1 MRYTRAGHITQFQ
14 QILTSMKLISRTLA
28 CAHLLTLAL
37 AGSWPAQAGTIT
49 KADNAIDLTNAL
61 SWVEAVPGLTDIAL
75 WDASVTAANSSTM
88 GADMDWLGI
97 RIANPGGA
105 VTIQGP
111 GTLTLGA
118 SGIDMA
124 SASADFTSQNALALA
139 ADQTWNVGSG
149 RTLTLAGSLSIS
161 KNKKLTLA
169 GAGIVNAGI
178 LNGTEGRATISGGTL
193 TVSNQLGVLG
203 SGSVILTNQGWLN
216 LYGRATVGSGYGTGL
231 GVLNLSG
238 GNLNICSA
246 SASLAVAARGQINAN
261 GGSITNGSSGSIT
274 VTVPITLESG
284 GLILPAISGGTRN
297 VTLSGRLTGPGG
309 LTTALGG
316 SCNTYLTGNNGFA
329 GPLIIKLGYFHNSGT
344 YAIPAGCGLTN
355 NAQWAVDK
363 SVTLGSFA
371 GTGGIFR
378 DGGQG
383 PATITAG
390 YNNADGAYAG
400 SIGEGSG
407 SPLSLTKIGSGI
419 LTLSGTCSYTGN
431 TTVSNGT
438 LLVDGALKS
447 SVVDVK
453 GGGLGGR
460 GIISSNVN
468 LAVGAKAVFSDT
480 ATLTIAGTLKGAGN
494 LIHLTLSSNVSA
506 GYYLL
511 ATCGSGAIGAF
522 SQTPIVYSGSFAAG
536 TTNYFISTP
545 NDTQI
550 WLVVQNQNPNPP
562 TIAGRL
568 TWPAKQFLPTFPA
581 SAPIIDCIDVTGAA
595 GPVSDLFASLQG
607 IVNRSQPRIAC
618 VGNPEEGKFTWM
630 ANHEVT
636 YRMNSGFNL
645 IYQHRG
651 LLSGLVVPD
660 PNMPDTLNLATTIAG
675 LTNALICDP
684 GFLSLLTNAPYNL
697 PVVMDLRGRFADK
710 YQVYGHLRSN
720 YWDQCTHRIITSLDP
735 GVHGCLRDYIVAIK
749 AACVWLNPGS
759 VTADATALAPF
770 MTSMKPVASLWMGWV
785 PNENDDVA
793 WLGQYGIPVLASDYY
808 QNGSLYSGLHSSIDV
823 PAVPTTPQL
832 QNKIYVCFMLSDGDN
847 IAYMQ
852 HKMRGVW
859 NDSARGQVPIGW
871 TVSSLAC
878 DIDPGMLNYYWRS
891 ATPNDCLISGPS
903 GAGYAKIEHWSPAN
917 AIAYTEAS
925 APYLLRGGQS
935 VITVWDSLS
944 TAKGLY
950 YGTNCP
956 ALAGLIDHG
965 GGYYTTTSKGR
976 VPVMGMPSGA
986 NYASTPAD
994 LIAGITNTAA
1004 GWAGNAPMFIPV
1016 QGSGWDITPSELVTV
1031 ANALDSRFI
1040 VVRPDTM
1047 FLLYRKFMGQGV
1059 VIDPPPTNL
1068 RAVRRFNGQVI
1079 LTWSGSAD
1087 ATGYV
1092 ITRSLVSGMGTPLAT
1107 AVNSSFVDTE
1117 SEASQTYYYRIATK
1131 NLAGVSSFSTQLA
1144 VPPFIEPAGS
1154 YAAAVMDR
1162 NPMAY
1167 WPLNE
1172 TSGSVAYDLAGGYDG
1187 AFTSGVVLGQPG
1199 IPNGGFGFPGNFAPL
1214 FNGTSSRIEI
1224 PGEAFNLTNALTITA
1239 WVKVPTVLSH
1249 FSGIA
1254 GRGDASWRLS
1264 VNTSG
1269 KPGGNNA
1276 HASGDATSPT
1286 SIVNTNWH
1294 MVAYTY
1300 SGVPNVSN
1308 NGRLYVDGAL
1318 VAMNTVGVLSGTDS
1332 DVWIGGSP
1340 DYGTARLLSGSV
1352 AHVAI
1357 FTNALSPAHI
1367 SALFALGSDATP
1379 RISLNP
1385 MAFGETTLVWS
1396 GGTLLQATNVAGPW
1410 MINSSQSPCL
1420 VLTTNA
1426 QMFFKLE

>member
-1 MRYTRAGHITQFQ
+1 
-14 QILTSMKLISRTLA
+14 MKLISRKLA
-28 CAHLLTLAL
+28 CAYLLVVVGMTF
-37 AGSWPAQAGTIT
+37 SWPAQAGTIT
-49 KADNAIDLTNAL
+49 KADNTIDLTNAL
-61 SWVEAVPGLTDIAL
+61 SWVQAVPGLTDIAL
-75 WDASVTAANSSTM
+75 WDGTVKAANSTSM

-97 RIANPGGA
+97 RIVNPGGL
-105 VTIQGP
+105 VTVQGP
-111 GTLTLGA
+111 GTLTLGP

-139 ADQTWNVGSG
+139 ADQTWNIGSG
-149 RTLTLAGSLSIS
+149 RTLTVAGSLSVQ

-169 GAGIVNAGI
+169 GPGTVNAGS
-178 LNGTEGRATISGGTL
+178 LSGTNGRVTISGGSL

-203 SGSVILTNQGWLN
+203 SGSLTLTNQGWLN
-216 LYGRATVGSGYGTGL
+216 LYGRATIGSGYGAGL

-238 GNLNICSA
+238 GVLNIGSA
-246 SASLAVAARGQINAN
+246 SASLGVGVRGQINAN

-274 VTVPITLESG
+274 VSAPITLESG
-284 GLILPAISGGTRN
+284 GLILSAISGGARN
-297 VTLSGRLTGPGG
+297 VTLSGRLSGAGG

-316 SCNTYLTGNNGFA
+316 SCNTYLTGNNGFT
-329 GPLIIKLGYFHNSGT
+329 GPVLIKSGYFHNSGT
-344 YAIPAGCGLTN
+344 YAIPTGCALTN

-383 PATITAG
+383 AATITAG
-390 YNNADGAYAG
+390 YNNTDGTYAG
-400 SIGEGSG
+400 SIGEGTG
-407 SPLSLTKIGSGI
+407 SPLSLAKIGTGT
-419 LTLSGTCSYTGN
+419 LTLSGTCTYTGN
-431 TTVSNGT
+431 TTVNNGT
-438 LLVDGALKS
+438 LLIDGSLKA
-447 SVVDVK
+447 SVVDVR

-468 LAVGAKAVFSDT
+468 LAIGAKTVFSDT
-480 ATLTIAGTLKGAGN
+480 ATLTIGGILKGVGN
-494 LIHLTLSSNVSA
+494 SIHLTLSTNVPA

-522 SQTPIVYSGSFAAG
+522 SPTPLVDSGSFAAG
-536 TTNYFISTP
+536 TTNYCISTP

-550 WLVVQNQNPNPP
+550 WLVVENRNPKPP
-562 TIAGRL
+562 AIAGQL

-581 SAPIIDCIDVTGAA
+581 SAAMVDCIDVTGASGA
-595 GPVSDLFASLQG
+595 LNDLFASLQG

-630 ANHEVT
+630 ADHEVT
-636 YRMNSGFNL
+636 YRMNSGYNL
-645 IYQHRG
+645 ILQYRD

-660 PNMPDTLNLATTIAG
+660 PNMTDTLNLATTIAG
-675 LTNALICDP
+675 LTNGLICDP
-684 GFLSLLTNAPYNL
+684 AFLNLLTNAPYNL
-697 PVVMDLRGRFADK
+697 PVVMDLRGVFTDK
-710 YQVYGHLRSN
+710 YQVYGYLRSN
-720 YWDQCTHRIITSLDP
+720 YWNQCTHRIITSLNP

-759 VTADATALAPF
+759 VTADAAALAPF
-770 MTSMKPVASLWMGWV
+770 MTAMKPVASLWMGWV
-785 PNENDDVA
+785 PHENDDVA

-823 PAVPTTPQL
+823 PAVPAATPL
-832 QNKIYVCFMLSDGDN
+832 QNRIYVCFMLSDGDN

-871 TVSSLAC
+871 TVSSLAS
-878 DIDPGMLNYYWRS
+878 DIDPGMLNYYWS
-891 ATPNDCLISGPS
+891 TATPNDCLVSGPS
-903 GAGYAKIEHWSPAN
+903 GAGYAKIEHWSAAN
-917 AIAYTEAS
+917 SIAFTEAS

-944 TAKGLY
+944 TAKGRY

-965 GGYYTTTSKGR
+965 GGYYTTTSKGS

-986 NYASTPAD
+986 NYASTPDD
-994 LIAGITNTAA
+994 LVKGITNTAA
-1004 GWAGNAPMFIPV
+1004 GWNGTSPMFIPV
-1016 QGSGWDITPSELVTV
+1016 QGSGWDITPSELLTV
-1031 ANALDSRFI
+1031 ANALDSRFV

-1047 FLLYRKFMGQGV
+1047 FLLYRKHMGQGV
-1059 VIDPPPTNL
+1059 VLDPPPTNL
-1068 RAVRRFNGQVI
+1068 RATRRFNGEII

-1087 ATGYV
+1087 ATGYLL
-1092 ITRSLVSGMGTPLAT
+1092 TRSSTSGMETPLAT
-1107 AVNSSFVDTE
+1107 AVASSFVDTE

-1131 NLAGVSSFSTQLA
+1131 NLAGVSGFSSELV
-1144 VPPFIEPAGS
+1144 VPPMIQPSGS

-1187 AFTSGVVLGQPG
+1187 GYTSGVALGQPG
-1199 IPNGGFGFPGNFAPL
+1199 IPNGGFGFPGNFAAL
-1214 FNGTSSRIEI
+1214 FDGTSSRIEI
-1224 PGEAFNLTNALTITA
+1224 PGEPFNLTQALTITA
-1239 WVKVPTVLSH
+1239 WVKVPTVPPH

-1254 GRGDASWRLS
+1254 GRGDGSWRLS

-1269 KPGGNNA
+1269 KPGGNHA
-1276 HASGDATSPT
+1276 HTSGDATSPN

-1294 MVAYTY
+1294 LVAYTY
-1300 SGVPNVSN
+1300 SGVPTVSN
-1308 NGRLYVDGAL
+1308 NGRLYVDGTL
-1318 VAMNTVGVLSGTDS
+1318 VAMNTVGVPSGSDS
-1332 DVWIGGSP
+1332 AVWIGGSP

-1367 SALFALGSDATP
+1367 SALYALGSDKTP
-1379 RISLNP
+1379 KLGLIPLSSGRGLEL
-1385 MAFGETTLVWS
+1385 MWS
-1396 GGTLLQATNVAGPW
+1396 GGTLLQATNVGGPW
-1410 MINSSQSPCL
+1410 APNTSSSPSL
-1420 VLTTNA
+1420 VDTTKE
-1426 QMFFKLE
+1426 QMFFRVEGR